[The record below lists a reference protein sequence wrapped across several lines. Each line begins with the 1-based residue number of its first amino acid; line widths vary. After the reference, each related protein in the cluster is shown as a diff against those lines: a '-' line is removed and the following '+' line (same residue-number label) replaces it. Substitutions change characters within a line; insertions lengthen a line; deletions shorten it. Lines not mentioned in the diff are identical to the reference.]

1 MLKKMKRIEET
12 VGTIIDAD
20 LATAFI
26 WTDVIAML
34 CTTGLIAIMGKIVE
48 FLIGAP
54 NWPEVVIAWL
64 FVYLVIAF
72 PIVMYCWEV
81 AIEMGDRDPEFLD
94 ELKDS
99 AVEVETRDL

>member
-12 VGTIIDAD
+12 VGTIIDTD
-20 LATAFI
+20 LTTAFI

-48 FLIGAP
+48 FFVGTP
-54 NWPEVVIAWL
+54 NWPEMVIAWL

-81 AIEMGDRDPEFLD
+81 AIEMGERNHEILD
-94 ELKDS
+94 DLKD
-99 AVEVETRDL
+99 AEVEVETRDL

>member
-12 VGTIIDAD
+12 VGTIIDTD
-20 LATAFI
+20 LTAAFI

-34 CTTGLIAIMGKIVE
+34 CTTGLIAIMSKIVE
-48 FLIGAP
+48 FLIGTP

-64 FVYLVIAF
+64 FVYLAIAF

-81 AIEMGDRDPEFLD
+81 AVEMGERNHKILD
-94 ELKDS
+94 ELKD
-99 AVEVETRDL
+99 AEVEVETRDL